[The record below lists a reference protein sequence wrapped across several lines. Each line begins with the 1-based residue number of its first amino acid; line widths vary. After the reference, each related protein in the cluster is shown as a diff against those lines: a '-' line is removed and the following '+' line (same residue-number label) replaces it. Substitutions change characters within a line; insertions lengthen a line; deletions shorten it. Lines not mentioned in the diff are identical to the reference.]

1 MGIFRPLVRRHFL
14 RRIPWEVEKNLSRL
28 AAQWADAVNASID
41 DLVRRSMAFLTDEL
55 ATIEELVGNA
65 CDRRPEIRKALDL
78 VESLEAGATFP

>member
-28 AAQWADAVNASID
+28 TAQWADAVNASID
-41 DLVRRSMAFLTDEL
+41 DLARRSMAFLTDEL

-65 CDRRPEIRKALDL
+65 PDRGHDIQKALDL
-78 VESLEAGATFP
+78 VESLEAGSAFR

>member
-41 DLVRRSMAFLTDEL
+41 GLARQSMAFLANEL
-55 ATIEELVGNA
+55 ATLEGLVGNA
-65 CDRRPEIRKALDL
+65 SDRRPEIQKALDL
-78 VESLEAGATFP
+78 LDSLEAGAAFH